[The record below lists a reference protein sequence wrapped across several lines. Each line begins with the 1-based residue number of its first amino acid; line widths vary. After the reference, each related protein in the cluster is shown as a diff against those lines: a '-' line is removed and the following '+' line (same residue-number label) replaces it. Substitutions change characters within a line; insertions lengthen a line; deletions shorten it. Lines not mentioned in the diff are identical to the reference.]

1 MTALASRFTQSIS
14 PAGNYRQTKARKV
27 GANVDLWEG
36 TLVMLDAGV
45 AKPYTAAGY
54 AAGATLAGFPEC
66 TISNAT
72 GSVVTQADPNTFF
85 RGCEMT
91 ISGKAGDLST
101 EANVGGPVYLK
112 DNFTVGKT
120 NSGTD
125 QAVTLL
131 ESTETRNDGYYL
143 ILLP

>member
-1 MTALASRFTQSIS
+1 MTALASRYTQSI
-14 PAGNYRQTKARKV
+14 PTTGNYQQTRARKV

-36 TLVMLDAGV
+36 TLVMIDAGV

-66 TISNAT
+66 TISNDT
-72 GSVVTQADPNTFF
+72 GSVVTQTYPNAFF
-85 RGCEMT
+85 RACPMI
-91 ISGKAGDLST
+91 ISGKAGDLPT
-101 EANVGGPVYLK
+101 ESNIGGPVYLK

-125 QAVTLL
+125 QAVILL
-131 ESTETRNDGYYL
+131 ESTETRNDGNYL

>member
-1 MTALASRFTQSIS
+1 VGQ
-14 PAGNYRQTKARKV
+14 AGHRR
-27 GANVDLWEG
+27 G
-36 TLVMLDAGV
+36 GV
-45 AKPYTAAGY
+45 
-54 AAGATLAGFPEC
+54 
-66 TISNAT
+66 
-72 GSVVTQADPNTFF
+72 
-85 RGCEMT
+85 
-91 ISGKAGDLST
+91 
-101 EANVGGPVYLK
+101 VYLK